1 MFTAF
6 FVFIYMKQ
14 IINESIDLSEVGE
27 ICFEWDFDREEYEEW
42 LTEGEI
48 EDSQEALMEYIN
60 DNVTFEVDCKD
71 VETYHSMGRPE
82 WMSFE
87 DLCENFGEN
96 GAEMILNQCR
106 ENNGS
111 GRLET
116 MELLDAEI
124 DINNPLELNNQAKKL
139 LPHGGYTKGCR
150 GFILTDGTVV
160 YTPSEHN
167 EIQRISGIDSKFQ
180 FIRLGNIRIMPQSI
194 DLAKEPTQEQWEVMR
209 QVINSYSDQPFYI
222 DIFDGNAEIGAMYGR
237 GDWRYICGEINRWF
251 KEGIRP
257 QGRIRFE
264 SKNNVKNIIITESQY
279 KRLFEAMLPSFSLKE
294 LDGIWDYEDKFEYCC
309 EHLGKP
315 IGEGSSRAVF
325 QIDDNRVL
333 KLAIDESGEAQN
345 RVEAGDEIYKD
356 ELNIFPIM
364 YTYDRECYTWVISE
378 YVLPMEKE
386 DVVKIFGINDVEFF
400 HIIQALDRLVDKEK
414 TGDISE
420 REMGSIEYY
429 SKCHPFLAGLVKCL
443 RDEILLAGDLSN
455 LGNFGITQRNGEL
468 IPVILDSGINMDV
481 YKKYYDF

>member
-1 MFTAF
+1 
-6 FVFIYMKQ
+6 MKQ

-309 EHLGKP
+309 EHLGEP

-333 KLAIDESGEAQN
+333 KLASDNVGTTQN
-345 RVEAGDEIYKD
+345 DIEINYY
-356 ELNIFPIM
+356 ERFEHLGLFPMI
-364 YTYDRECYTWVISE
+364 YGNSEDSEWIISE
-378 YVLPMEKE
+378 YVLPLSEE
-386 DVVKIFGINDVEFF
+386 DVWQLLGVKMNEFYS
-400 HIIQALDRLVDKEK
+400 IIV
-414 TGDISE
+414 S
-420 REMGSIEYY
+420 MEYY
-429 SKCHPFLAGLVKCL
+429 ERGQTKYGQYYTVMERSTLNKYILKYPFFKALNEYIRESDCF
-443 RDEILLAGDLSN
+443 IGDLISLDN
-455 LGNFGITQRNGEL
+455 LGLANRNQKPH
-468 IPVILDSGINMDV
+468 IVILDSGLDNEN
-481 YKKYYDF
+481 YYSMYA